1 MSSARRHHQ
10 HCRLPQQLGGSVV
23 VSHVRDRT
31 GEGRE
36 AFAISWHSNSGDL
49 EWLSPTIAS
58 EDAADIA
65 ATVLSSF
72 TGAVKVKR

>member
-1 MSSARRHHQ
+1 MNATRRHHQ
-10 HCRLPQQLGGSVV
+10 QRRPQHLGGSVV
-23 VSHVRDRT
+23 VSHLRDRT

-36 AFAISWHSNSGDL
+36 AFSISWHSNSGDI

-72 TGAVKVKR
+72 TGAVKVTR